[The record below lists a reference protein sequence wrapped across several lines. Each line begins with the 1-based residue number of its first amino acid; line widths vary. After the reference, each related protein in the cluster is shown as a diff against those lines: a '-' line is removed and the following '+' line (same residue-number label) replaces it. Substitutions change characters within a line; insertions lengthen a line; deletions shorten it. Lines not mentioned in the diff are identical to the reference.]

1 LVCDVTTEG
10 RSPDRR
16 DRQKPDFRTLFESA
30 PGLYL
35 VLTPDLEIIAA
46 SDAYLRAT
54 MTARTKILGRYLF
67 DIFPD
72 NPGDATATG
81 TRNLRASLE
90 RVRTTKTADVMAVQ
104 QYDIRRPDSEGGAF
118 EERYW
123 SPVNS
128 PVCDADGELA
138 YIIHRVEDVTE
149 FIRLKRQDSE
159 QARRTEVLQ
168 DRAERM
174 EAEIFTRAQQ
184 LQDVNRQLR
193 AANAELAER
202 EVERT
207 RLSEQLHRLD
217 QLKTQFFANVSHEL
231 RTPLTLIL
239 GPVEQMLSA
248 ADVPDAWTTPLGVI
262 RRNARTLL
270 RHVNDLL
277 DVARL
282 DAGRLQPR
290 YVDLDI
296 ARLVREAAANFDGVA
311 QQREITYDVTTPA
324 RLDAE
329 VDPDKIVRVVLNLL
343 SNAFKFTPRHG
354 RVTCQLHAG
363 RGPKAKWIN
372 LEITDTGPG
381 IPVELRDAVFER
393 FFQAEQSAI
402 RRFDG
407 TGLGLTI
414 VKDFVDLHDGRITL
428 TEAPGGGAAFLIQL
442 PRRAPE
448 GVTVGGDAHLPRPA
462 SAAAE
467 LYVPDVSVPS
477 VPTPDTPD
485 RPEEAAGSIVLVVE
499 DNEDMNRF
507 ITAALGSEYVVMSA
521 ASGHEALDRA
531 LKETP
536 DLIVT
541 DLTMPGMS
549 GGDLLKALRRS
560 SSLSGVPV
568 LVLTGR
574 AEDEVRVELL
584 RAGAQDY
591 LVKPFAVDELRVRVR
606 NLLTVKASRQAL
618 QRALASTEDDLAA
631 LARAHIARQ
640 RELEV
645 ARDEAESASRT
656 KDEFLAI
663 VSHELRTPLTSI
675 LGWAGMLRKHGML
688 ENSVAERAFESIE
701 RNARTQ
707 KHLIEELLDVSS
719 IASGRLSMEMEML
732 QLPEIVNRA
741 IAATRPAADA
751 KGINIVVSLQGATLV
766 RADGR
771 RLEQAASNL
780 LSNAVKFTPP
790 GGAVHVWLT
799 EEGGSALLRVSDTG
813 RGLTRDAMAHI
824 FDTFWQ
830 GDPSASREY
839 GGLGLGLPMV
849 RHIVQLHGGSVE
861 VASEGRDRGSTFTV
875 RLPAF
880 SGTPAECESYH

>member
-1 LVCDVTTEG
+1 M
-10 RSPDRR
+10 
-16 DRQKPDFRTLFESA
+16 FESA

-54 MTARTKILGRYLF
+54 MTARTRILGRYLF

-72 NPGDATATG
+72 NPDDSTATG

-90 RVRTTKTADVMAVQ
+90 RVRQTKTADVMAVQ

-207 RLSEQLHRLD
+207 RLTERLHRLD

-248 ADVPDAWTTPLGVI
+248 ADVPDAWTAPLRVI

-329 VDPDKIVRVVLNLL
+329 VDPEKIVRVVLNLL
-343 SNAFKFTPRHG
+343 SNAFKFTPPHG

-363 RGPKAKWIN
+363 RGPKAEWIN
-372 LEITDTGPG
+372 LEVTDTGPG
-381 IPVELRDAVFER
+381 IPVEFRDAVFER

-414 VKDFVDLHDGRITL
+414 VKDFVDLHAGRITL
-428 TEAPGGGAAFLIQL
+428 TEAYGGGAAFLIQL
-442 PRRAPE
+442 PRHAPR
-448 GVTVGGDAHLPRPA
+448 GVSVGGDAHLLRPS

-467 LYVPDVSVPS
+467 LYVPDVSVPF
-477 VPTPDTPD
+477 VPAPDTPD
-485 RPEEAAGSIVLVVE
+485 RPEAVGSIVLVVE
-499 DNEDMNRF
+499 DNVDMNRF
-507 ITAALGSEYVVMSA
+507 IAAALGSEYVVRTA
-521 ASGHEALDRA
+521 ASGQEALDRA

-568 LVLTGR
+568 LVLTAR

-640 RELEV
+640 RELEA

-675 LGWAGMLRKHGML
+675 LGWAGMLRKHRVL

-732 QLPEIVNRA
+732 QLPEIVDRA

-751 KGINIVVSLQGATLV
+751 KGITIVASMRSATLV

-771 RLEQAASNL
+771 RLEQAARNL

-799 EEGGSALLRVSDTG
+799 EDGGSALLRVSDTG

-861 VASEGRDRGSTFTV
+861 VASEGLDRGSTFTV

-880 SGTPAECESYH
+880 SGTPAERESYH

>member
-1 LVCDVTTEG
+1 
-10 RSPDRR
+10 
-16 DRQKPDFRTLFESA
+16 LFESA

-54 MTARTKILGRYLF
+54 MTARTEILGRYLF

-72 NPGDATATG
+72 NPDDSTATAI
-81 TRNLRASLE
+81 RNLRASLE
-90 RVRTTKTADVMAVQ
+90 RVRTTKTADVMGVQ
-104 QYDIRRPDSEGGAF
+104 QYDIRRRDSDGGAF

-128 PVCDADGELA
+128 PVCDPDGELA
-138 YIIHRVEDVTE
+138 YIIHRVEDVTD

-159 QARRTEVLQ
+159 QVRRTEVLQ

-174 EAEIFTRAQQ
+174 EAEIFARAQQ

-193 AANAELAER
+193 AANAELGER
-202 EVERT
+202 AVERT
-207 RLSEQLHRLD
+207 RLNERLHRLD
-217 QLKTQFFANVSHEL
+217 QLKTRFFANVSHEL

-248 ADVPDAWTTPLGVI
+248 GDVPDAWTTPLQVI

-290 YVDLDI
+290 YVDLDV

-311 QQREITYDVTTPA
+311 QQRAITYDVTTPA
-324 RLDAE
+324 RLDAQI
-329 VDPDKIVRVVLNLL
+329 DPDKIVRVVLNLL
-343 SNAFKFTPRHG
+343 SNAFKFTPPHG
-354 RVTCQLHAG
+354 RVTCELHAG
-363 RGPKAKWIN
+363 IGPKAEWFN
-372 LEITDTGPG
+372 LDVTDTGPG
-381 IPVELRDAVFER
+381 IPVEFRDAVFER
-393 FFQAEQSAI
+393 FFQAEASAI

-414 VKDFVDLHDGRITL
+414 VKDFVDLHGGRITL
-428 TEAPGGGAAFLIQL
+428 TEARGGGAAFLIQL
-442 PRRAPE
+442 PRRAPQGAKV
-448 GVTVGGDAHLPRPA
+448 GVDAPGLRQDSAA
-462 SAAAE
+462 SA
-467 LYVPDVSVPS
+467 LHVPDVSLAVAL
-477 VPTPDTPD
+477 TADTPES
-485 RPEEAAGSIVLVVE
+485 PEEAARSIVLVVE
-499 DNEDMNRF
+499 DNVDMNRF
-507 ITAALGSEYVVMSA
+507 IVASLGSEHVVRSA
-521 ASGHEALDRA
+521 TSGQEALDRA
-531 LKETP
+531 LNETP
-536 DLIVT
+536 DVIVT

-549 GGDLLKALRRS
+549 GDLLKSLRGS
-560 SSLSGVPV
+560 PALSGVPV
-568 LVLTGR
+568 LVLTAR

-591 LVKPFAVDELRVRVR
+591 LVKPFAVDELRARVR

-631 LARAHIARQ
+631 LARAHVARQ
-640 RELEV
+640 REVEV
-645 ARDEAESASRT
+645 ARDEAESASRM

-675 LGWAGMLRKHGML
+675 LGWAGMLRKHPAL
-688 ENSVAERAFESIE
+688 DTSVTERAFESIE

-719 IASGRLSMEMEML
+719 IASGRLSVEMEML
-732 QLPEIVNRA
+732 PLSAIVERA

-751 KGINIVVSLQGATLV
+751 KGIDVVVSLEGATLV

-771 RLEQAASNL
+771 RLEQAARNL
-780 LSNAVKFTPP
+780 LSNAVKFTSP

-799 EEGGSALLRVSDTG
+799 EENGSALLRVSDTG
-813 RGLTRDAMAHI
+813 RGLTRDAMAHV

-830 GDPSASREY
+830 GEPSASRGY
-839 GGLGLGLPMV
+839 GGLGLGLPLV
-849 RHIVQLHGGSVE
+849 RHIVQLHGGSVD
-861 VASEGRDRGSTFTV
+861 VASEGRGRGSTFTV

>member
-1 LVCDVTTEG
+1 VTTEG
-10 RSPDRR
+10 RPPDRR
-16 DRQKPDFRTLFESA
+16 DRRTPDFQTLFESA

-54 MTARTKILGRYLF
+54 MTARTEILGRYLF

-72 NPGDATATG
+72 NPDDATATW
-81 TRNLRASLE
+81 TRHLRASLE
-90 RVRTTKTADVMAVQ
+90 RVRQTKTADVMAVQ
-104 QYDIRRPDSEGGAF
+104 QYDIRRRDSDGGSF

-128 PVCDADGELA
+128 PVCDPDGELF
-138 YIIHRVEDVTE
+138 YIIHRVEDVTD

-159 QARRTEVLQ
+159 QVRRTEVLQ

-174 EAEIFTRAQQ
+174 EAEIFARAQQ
-184 LQDVNRQLR
+184 LQDVNRQVR
-193 AANAELAER
+193 AANAELGER
-202 EVERT
+202 AVERT
-207 RLSEQLHRLD
+207 RLNERLHRLD

-248 ADVPDAWTTPLGVI
+248 DVPDAWTTPLQLI

-277 DVARL
+277 DVARF

-290 YVDLDI
+290 YVDLDV

-311 QQREITYDVTTPA
+311 QQRAITYDVTTPA
-324 RLDAE
+324 RLDAQI
-329 VDPDKIVRVVLNLL
+329 DPDKIVRVVLNLL
-343 SNAFKFTPRHG
+343 SNAFKFTPPHG

-363 RGPKAKWIN
+363 TGPKAEWFN
-372 LEITDTGPG
+372 LDVTDTGPG
-381 IPVELRDAVFER
+381 IPVEFRGAVFER
-393 FFQAEQSAI
+393 FFQAEASAI

-414 VKDFVDLHDGRITL
+414 VKDFVDLHGGRITL
-428 TEAPGGGAAFLIQL
+428 TEARGGGAAFMIQL
-442 PRRAPE
+442 PRRAPQGARV
-448 GVTVGGDAHLPRPA
+448 GVDAPGLRQD
-462 SAAAE
+462 SAANE
-467 LYVPDVSVPS
+467 LHVPDVSLPMAL
-477 VPTPDTPD
+477 TADTPES
-485 RPEEAAGSIVLVVE
+485 PEEAAGSIVLVVE
-499 DNEDMNRF
+499 DNVDMNRF
-507 ITAALGSEYVVMSA
+507 IVAALGSEHVVRSA
-521 ASGHEALDRA
+521 ASGQEALDRA
-531 LKETP
+531 LNETP

-549 GGDLLKALRRS
+549 GGDLLKSLRGS
-560 SSLSGVPV
+560 PTLSGVPV
-568 LVLTGR
+568 LVLTAR

-606 NLLTVKASRQAL
+606 NLLAVKASRQAL

-631 LARAHIARQ
+631 LARAHVARQ
-640 RELEV
+640 RELEE
-645 ARDEAESASRT
+645 ARDQAESASRM

-675 LGWAGMLRKHGML
+675 LGWAGMLRKHRAL
-688 ENSVAERAFESIE
+688 DTSVTERAFESIE

-719 IASGRLSMEMEML
+719 IASGRLSVEMEML
-732 QLPEIVNRA
+732 PLSAIVERA

-751 KGINIVVSLQGATLV
+751 KGIDVVVSLQGATLV

-771 RLEQAASNL
+771 RLEQAARNL
-780 LSNAVKFTPP
+780 LSNAVKFTSP
-790 GGAVHVWLT
+790 GGAVHVRVT
-799 EEGGSALLRVSDTG
+799 EENGSALLRVSDTG
-813 RGLTRDAMAHI
+813 RGLTREAMAHV

-830 GDPSASREY
+830 GEPSASRAY

-849 RHIVQLHGGSVE
+849 RHIVQLHGGSVD
-861 VASEGRDRGSTFTV
+861 VASEGRGRGSTFTV